1 MRAVQMHCHSPCNRS
16 PKAVQQPRDGNNLT
30 LTVLEGAT
38 SNSVQAHP
46 VRVALCLNCIEVIE
60 EDFTIGGARLV
71 CARYTRESQPVEV
84 SIMRQ
89 NRS

>member
-16 PKAVQQPRDGNNLT
+16 PKAVQRPRDGGNLT
-30 LTVLEGAT
+30 LAVLEGAT

-60 EDFTIGGARLV
+60 GVLRTVAPDS
-71 CARYTRESQPVEV
+71 CARGTHEKV
-84 SIMRQ
+84 SLLK
-89 NRS
+89 SA